1 MIRATTL
8 ALLCAAAPALA
19 LACDPAPA
27 PVGTLDYGSRYT
39 ADSRNRAELDA
50 EGDAQADQ
58 ALKPVDDFLRDLTDR
73 ANDALHD
80 NDPAKAA
87 CVMAQMAAWARAD
100 ALSDLA
106 TETSRLTVGSRIAG
120 FALVALQAAPLADN
134 ARDVQAV
141 DGWLSRMM
149 QAQTAF
155 WETEAPMGARNGNL
169 RAWAALAGAATAHR
183 TGDPALRAWAAW
195 SVSWIACT
203 ANADGSLPQEMTRGR
218 FALKY
223 QLHATAPLVAATVIL
238 SRDGIPL
245 VGSCDNALA
254 RIVGYSLSD
263 IATGSATQAQTG
275 KVQSFFDGTDTLKG
289 FHLAF
294 VVPWMV
300 LAPDAD
306 IDAQGLTDGYGA
318 LNYSKLGGNQRLLW
332 GALQ

>member
-1 MIRATTL
+1 MIRAAAL
-8 ALLCAAAPALA
+8 ALLCGASPA

-27 PVGTLDYGSRYT
+27 PVGTLDYGSRYVD
-39 ADSRNRAELDA
+39 DSGNRSELDA
-50 EGDAQADQ
+50 EGDAAADN

-73 ANDALHD
+73 ANDALKD
-80 NDPAKAA
+80 NDPAAAA
-87 CVMAQMAAWARAD
+87 CVMAQMAEWARAD

-134 ARDVQAV
+134 AGDVAKV
-141 DGWLSRMM
+141 DDWLSRMM
-149 QAQTAF
+149 LAQTAF
-155 WETEAPMGARNGNL
+155 WETEAPKGARNGNL

-195 SVSWIACT
+195 SVAWIACT
-203 ANADGSLPQEMTRGR
+203 ANPDGSLPQEMTRGR

-223 QLHATAPLVAATVIL
+223 QLHATAPLVAAALIL

-245 VGSCDNALA
+245 AESCDGALS

-263 IATGSATQAQTG
+263 IATGAATQAQTG

-300 LAPDAD
+300 LVPDAG

-318 LNYSKLGGNQRLLW
+318 LNYSKLGGNQRRLW
-332 GALQ
+332 GTLQ